1 MSREKEDI
9 GEVEVH
15 PRAHFVFNALLAL
28 NFSFILGVLWVL
40 ACM

>member
-15 PRAHFVFNALLAL
+15 PRIHFVFIAFLAL
-28 NFSFILGVLWVL
+28 NFSFVLWVL
-40 ACM
+40 WV